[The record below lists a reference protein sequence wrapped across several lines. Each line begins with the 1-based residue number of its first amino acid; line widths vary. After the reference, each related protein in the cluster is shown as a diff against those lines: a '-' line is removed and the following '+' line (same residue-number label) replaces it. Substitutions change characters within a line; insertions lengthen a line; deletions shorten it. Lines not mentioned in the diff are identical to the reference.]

1 MAWMCQDVSAQPTD
15 TISYLEDMSEALQLT
30 SCRVDLRRRR
40 VLRPGITTR
49 LTRNEA
55 ELLAYL
61 VGCPENTAS
70 RDELLREVWGYAPS
84 VNSRAVDQ
92 TVKRLRPKIEVDP
105 THPRYLI
112 TVHGLGYRFEL
123 PQEEEKAPVPGLHSP
138 THRCLGS
145 RVSIGTNASGTPDDD
160 RMDLRTA
167 V

>member
-1 MAWMCQDVSAQPTD
+1 MGAEGPDDVGHEV
-15 TISYLEDMSEALQLT
+15 LRFGEHM
-30 SCRVDLRRRR
+30 VDLRREVVVSPSGRKKLTTNEVMLLR
-40 VLRPGITTR
+40 YLAQRPGRPIARET
-49 LTRNEA
+49 
-55 ELLAYL
+55 LL
-61 VGCPENTAS
+61 E
-70 RDELLREVWGYAPS
+70 EVWGYART
-84 VNSRAVDQ
+84 VRSRAVDQ